1 MDKVTIIIIAGG
13 SASGKTTV
21 AQTIANE
28 ILQDESVA
36 HLSMDAY
43 YKNLPHLTFEERR
56 KVNYDHPSAID
67 IELLCQH
74 IDQLKQGK
82 SIEVPIYD
90 FTNHMQSGKTELMAP
105 ANVVILDGILA
116 LHIEEIRTRGD
127 IKLFI
132 KTDDDI
138 RFIRRLERDIKQ
150 PGRDIDDIINQYLN
164 SVRPMHKYFVEP
176 SIDFADLIIP
186 YYEGNTIAI
195 DLVATKIL
203 NLYHTTK

>member
-90 FTNHMQSGKTELMAP
+90 FTNHMQSGKNRVNGTSQRC
-105 ANVVILDGILA
+105 DSWWDFGIA
-116 LHIEEIRTRGD
+116 H
-127 IKLFI
+127 
-132 KTDDDI
+132 
-138 RFIRRLERDIKQ
+138 RR
-150 PGRDIDDIINQYLN
+150 N
-164 SVRPMHKYFVEP
+164 SHSWWY
-176 SIDFADLIIP
+176 
-186 YYEGNTIAI
+186 
-195 DLVATKIL
+195 
-203 NLYHTTK
+203 

>member
-1 MDKVTIIIIAGG
+1 
-13 SASGKTTV
+13 
-21 AQTIANE
+21 
-28 ILQDESVA
+28 
-36 HLSMDAY
+36 
-43 YKNLPHLTFEERR
+43 
-56 KVNYDHPSAID
+56 
-67 IELLCQH
+67 
-74 IDQLKQGK
+74 
-82 SIEVPIYD
+82 
-90 FTNHMQSGKTELMAP
+90 MQSGKTELMAP

-150 PGRDIDDIINQYLN
+150 RGRDIDDIINQYLN

-203 NLYHTTK
+203 NLLHTNK